1 MTSNMGSDLIQ
12 QYSGAAKDESTSTEQ
27 KSYNEM
33 KDMLMDVIGNH
44 FRPEFINR
52 IDEIV
57 VFHPLAKEQI
67 KAIAAIQVDRLLQ
80 RLKDN
85 GFEVMITDR
94 LLEKLAEAGFDPV
107 FGARPLKRAIQSRLE
122 DPLSKAILSG
132 ELQADAVITLDV
144 EGDELKIQQ

>member
-1 MTSNMGSDLIQ
+1 
-12 QYSGAAKDESTSTEQ
+12 
-27 KSYNEM
+27 M
-33 KDMLMDVIGNH
+33 KNILMDVIGSH

-67 KAIAAIQVDRLLQ
+67 KAIAAIQVERLLQ
-80 RLKDN
+80 RLEDN
-85 GFEVMITDR
+85 GFQVSVSDA

-132 ELQADAVITLDV
+132 QIQPNTSITLDIND
-144 EGDELKIQQ
+144 DELSITSA